1 MDRATLDAWLQS
13 KEGQRRIDEMRD
25 FAARRLQGYDRPDC
39 LADDLVYEA
48 VTKMLERATSLRDDR
63 PLNVQLY
70 FQVCTEVGNC
80 IDRRHT
86 EPFPDQ
92 EGWEPADDK
101 YIQVDVQLDVEDR
114 LKCLR
119 HQLKDDPLALLVLE
133 QMERDPFMKPDE
145 MAEVLGFTVGEIYNA
160 LRRIGRAVRYC
171 NDLLS

>member
-1 MDRATLDAWLQS
+1 MDRATLDAWLKS
-13 KEGQRRIDEMRD
+13 KEGRRRVKEMLD
-25 FAARRLQGYDRPDC
+25 FAARKLQGRGRPDC
-39 LADDLVYEA
+39 LADDLVLGA
-48 VTKMLERATSLRDDR
+48 VLKMLERTEALRDDW
-63 PLNVQLY
+63 PLNVQL
-70 FQVCTEVGNC
+70 FFLVRTEFSTC

-86 EPFPDQ
+86 ESFPDQ
-92 EGWEPADDK
+92 EGWEPADDG
-101 YIQVDVQLDVEDR
+101 YIQVYLQLAVEDQ

-119 HQLKDDPLALLVLE
+119 HRLKDDPLALLVLE